1 MSGGLDSTLAL
12 RVIQGLGIEVVGFH
26 VAHLWSPAP
35 FDPAGMPPMVR
46 AEAARGLRVVV
57 VDGAKADLELIHHP
71 KHGFGKNM
79 NPCIDCRIWALQQAR
94 LLMDAERADFVFT
107 GEVLGQR
114 PMSQHRQAL
123 ELIEKEAGLTDLLLR
138 PLCAQR
144 LEPTKPERDGLVDRR
159 RLFGFSGRGRHPQM
173 ALARQLGVTE
183 YAAPAGGCL
192 LTDPIF
198 AHRLEEQMQHG
209 PVATSD
215 IELLKVGR
223 RFRLA
228 DGTLLVVGRH
238 QADNDRLGPLFREGD
253 VRIEAADMP
262 GPTTLLRGAA
272 TEANVAL
279 AAAITLRYCKALPDK
294 AYAANVTPAGGAASQ
309 VTGAPA
315 PVPEADRLRIGTE
328 DKA

>member
-1 MSGGLDSTLAL
+1 M
-12 RVIQGLGIEVVGFH
+12 GFH

-35 FDPAGMPPMVR
+35 FDPAGMPPMIR

-71 KHGFGKNM
+71 KHGFGRNM
-79 NPCIDCRIWALQQAR
+79 NPCIDCRIWALGQAR
-94 LLMDAERADFVFT
+94 RLMDAERADFVFT

-138 PLCAQR
+138 LLCAHR
-144 LEPTKPERDGLVDRR
+144 LAPTKPERDGLVDRQK
-159 RLFGFSGRGRHPQM
+159 LLGFAGRSRHPQM
-173 ALARQLGVTE
+173 ALARQLGITE

-198 AHRLEEQMQHG
+198 AHRLEEQMQRG
-209 PVATSD
+209 PVDTND

-228 DGTLLVVGRH
+228 DGTLVVVGRS
-238 QADNDRLGPLFREGD
+238 QADNDRLAPLFREGD
-253 VRIEAADMP
+253 VRIEAAEMP

-279 AAAITLRYCKALPDK
+279 AAAITLRYCKTEAGK
-294 AYAANVTPAGGAASQ
+294 AYALTVTLLGGSAS
-309 VTGAPA
+309 ALAFSPL
-315 PVPEADRLRIGTE
+315 PVPEVDRLRIGPEGQT
-328 DKA
+328 